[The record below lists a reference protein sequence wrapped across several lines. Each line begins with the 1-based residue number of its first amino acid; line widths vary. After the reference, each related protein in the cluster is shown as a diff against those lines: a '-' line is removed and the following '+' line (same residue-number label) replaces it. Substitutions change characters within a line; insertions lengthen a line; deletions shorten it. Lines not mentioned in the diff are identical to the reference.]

1 MKALKISYWIVTI
14 LFAGFM
20 LFSGI
25 MNAMAPKEGVDM
37 FKQLQMP
44 GYLLPFLGWAKILG
58 AIAIIIP
65 GFPKLKEWAY
75 AGLMYDLIGATY
87 CIHMSG
93 MPNAAFMLVFI
104 AVGAASYVLYRK
116 KQTAGV

>member
-14 LFAGFM
+14 LFAAFM

-25 MNAMAPKEGVDM
+25 MNAMAPKEGVEM
-37 FKQLQMP
+37 FTKMGMP
-44 GYLLPFLGWAKILG
+44 AYLLQFLGVAKILG
-58 AIAIIIP
+58 AIAIVIP
-65 GFPKLKEWAY
+65 GFPKIKEWAY

-87 CIHMSG
+87 CIYKSG

-104 AVGAASYVLYRK
+104 AVGFVSYFLYSK
-116 KQTAGV
+116 KTKAGI